1 MGRRRK
7 AETSQ
12 SLLTPAATEF
22 TKGMRLVGTGGS
34 ASILGCMEA
43 KLEKFD
49 RQRLE
54 ATRLSFERLRWH
66 VEHLWRLPLEER
78 KQVIGLP
85 KNRADV
91 ILTGVAIY
99 EAVMERF
106 GFAELRISTRG
117 LRFGAVM
124 VGA

>member
-1 MGRRRK
+1 M
-7 AETSQ
+7 T
-12 SLLTPAATEF
+12 
-22 TKGMRLVGTGGS
+22 LVGTGGS

-49 RQRLE
+49 RQRIE
-54 ATRLSFERLRWH
+54 VTRLSFGRLHWH
-66 VEHLWRLPLEER
+66 MENLWRLALEER

-99 EAVMERF
+99 EAVMEQFR
-106 GFAELRISTRG
+106 FAELRISTRG

-124 VGA
+124 AKA